1 MNTKT
6 ITLVTFCIITFCYPW
21 LLTAQA
27 PYGNAG
33 EHTAVPL
40 GSSEA
45 PFGYYEYLP
54 TDFDTTSSNVYPL
67 VLFYHGSSQ
76 QGNGTTE
83 LNSVTQNGPVGLI
96 QQNTD
101 LNAIVISPQNSYGT
115 FSADDF
121 LALYNY
127 LTENYPIDINRVYV
141 TGLSLGGGG
150 VWNAL
155 RGHYDKIAAAVPIC
169 GVEFLNNP
177 SDFMQQTAIWAHHNF
192 YDTVVV
198 VENTISNVNR
208 IANIDESVM
217 SAYPYGDNNAAAN
230 ETYSMH
236 FETHNQAWS
245 AITGVNQ
252 PTEKLTFTLYKDGG
266 HDAWTQVYENQEVWD
281 WVFAQSINQ
290 LSIDE
295 ETLDFKLYPN
305 PTSDDIT
312 ISTKDD
318 TEKTLEIYSLSGR
331 RIYSNRFYKELTIDL
346 RSYASGVYFAK
357 VMGDNIYEKV
367 IKIIVN

>member
-6 ITLVTFCIITFCYPW
+6 TTLTAFCIIIINSL

-27 PYGNAG
+27 PYGSAG

-40 GSSEA
+40 GDSEA

-54 TDFDTTSSNVYPL
+54 TVFDNSSSNLYPL

-76 QGNGTTE
+76 QGNGTTD
-83 LNSVTQNGPVGLI
+83 LYSVTQNGPVELI
-96 QQNTD
+96 EDNSD
-101 LNAIVISPQNSYGT
+101 YNAIVISPQNSSGIY
-115 FSADDF
+115 SADDF

-127 LTENYPIDINRVYV
+127 ITLNYPIDINRIYV
-141 TGLSLGGGG
+141 TGLSFGGGG

-155 RGHYDKIAAAVPIC
+155 KGHYDKIAAAVPIC

-177 SDFMQQTAIWAHHNF
+177 SNFMQQTAVWAHHNF
-192 YDTVVV
+192 DDTVVE

-208 IANIDESVM
+208 IANIDNSVM
-217 SAYPYGDNNAAAN
+217 SVYPYGDNNSAAN

-236 FETHNQAWS
+236 FKTDNQTWS

-266 HDAWTQVYENQEVWD
+266 HDAWTQVYENEEVWD

-290 LSIDE
+290 LSVDK

-305 PTSDDIT
+305 PTSGSVT
-312 ISTKDD
+312 ISTKNE
-318 TEKTLEIYSLSGR
+318 TEKKIEVYSISGKKVYESSFFR
-331 RIYSNRFYKELTIDL
+331 ELTVDL
-346 RSYASGVYFAK
+346 SAYSSGVYFAK
-357 VMGDNIYEKV
+357 VVANDSIEKSM
-367 IKIIVN
+367 KIIIN